1 MKHKNQAR
9 VEEKRKE
16 NIFSDSK
23 WCLRFGYGA
32 ENKIC
37 SIKETQAFLFYL
49 VHSYFSLFGLFY
61 FVVHFGSEQQTTL
74 FFPLPVFSLLSNKAK
89 SNESLE
95 CRQNS
100 CQRSL
105 STFLAQLLLSVFKK
119 HCSKASLLVSEVRQP
134 HTSSDHIHALD
145 WTQHCCSQQGGYS
158 STKCSCNQQAY
169 QIA

>member
-49 VHSYFSLFGLFY
+49 VQKFFFQIWPDLGGPDLEIWPDLAASVFC
-61 FVVHFGSEQQTTL
+61 FVV
-74 FFPLPVFSLLSNKAK
+74 FFF
-89 SNESLE
+89 
-95 CRQNS
+95 
-100 CQRSL
+100 
-105 STFLAQLLLSVFKK
+105 FFFFFF
-119 HCSKASLLVSEVRQP
+119 
-134 HTSSDHIHALD
+134 
-145 WTQHCCSQQGGYS
+145 
-158 STKCSCNQQAY
+158 
-169 QIA
+169 

>member
-49 VHSYFSLFGLFY
+49 VQKKRTKESRLSKGGDRK
-61 FVVHFGSEQQTTL
+61 VG
-74 FFPLPVFSLLSNKAK
+74 FFNK
-89 SNESLE
+89 
-95 CRQNS
+95 
-100 CQRSL
+100 
-105 STFLAQLLLSVFKK
+105 KK
-119 HCSKASLLVSEVRQP
+119 KAVE
-134 HTSSDHIHALD
+134 T
-145 WTQHCCSQQGGYS
+145 
-158 STKCSCNQQAY
+158 CNAS
-169 QIA
+169 